1 MDEPELVREVC
12 NGSYSLSSARVR
24 AAAVSTVLGH
34 ALGLD
39 AKSLLPDN
47 LLHLVLGGAFLLAGL
62 AQPTPRTIS
71 VTRPNL

>member
-1 MDEPELVREVC
+1 
-12 NGSYSLSSARVR
+12 
-24 AAAVSTVLGH
+24 VSTVLGH